1 MRECGWKAKEK
12 VVGLGKKEGKKEGE
26 AEKSEKGGFR
36 RIK

>member
-12 VVGLGKKEGKKEGE
+12 VVRLGKKEEE
-26 AEKSEKGGFR
+26 AEKPEDGGFR

>member
-12 VVGLGKKEGKKEGE
+12 VVGLGKKEGE
-26 AEKSEKGGFR
+26 AEKSEEGGFR